1 MVSIRT
7 AAPALLL
14 LLAGCVSGPDHKP
27 PEMPL
32 PAKFSEGGTKVNG
45 DVSGTRWWT
54 AFNDSRLNG
63 LVETGLAQNLNIEQ
77 TLERINQATA
87 GVTVAGAGSL
97 PSLFTS
103 GSYTVSGQK
112 GSLRSQTRT
121 QQTTG
126 ADVTASWLLDLW
138 GQYRR
143 AKEGAQASVDAA
155 YSTVDNTRLVFLQ
168 DLVSSYINAR
178 FFLARISIAQDNL
191 KSRRETLELT
201 KFQLDAGAASR
212 LDVVQAEGLVNSTL
226 SEIPGLEI
234 SYRQQIHHIATLLA
248 LPSAT
253 IIAQVTGSAVQ
264 PVFRGSVATGV
275 PADLIRNR
283 PDIRIAERNL
293 AAQTAQIGV
302 AEAQLFPT
310 ITLSGAISPSYIH
323 ASGSHGGLT
332 TWSFGPALSLP
343 IFDGGLLRAN
353 VKIAESASREQYI
366 VWKQTVLNGVEE
378 VENGLSAIPRDA
390 QTVAAWRASVR
401 SYQEALQLS
410 TASYKDGAS
419 SLLDVLDAQR
429 SVSDAQE
436 SLAQAVQ
443 QSAIDYVALNVAI
456 GAGYVAADKTHVPAA
471 KPVAAAKPIPATKP
485 VKVADKTA
493 DKKVAN

>member
-45 DVSGTRWWT
+45 DVSGSQWWT
-54 AFNDSRLNG
+54 QFGDARLNALAQQG
-63 LVETGLAQNLNIEQ
+63 LDQNLNIQ
-77 TLERINQATA
+77 QSLERINQAQA
-87 GVTVAGAGSL
+87 DVIVAGAGGL
-97 PSLFTS
+97 PGLNLS
-103 GSYTVSGQK
+103 GANTTSGQK
-112 GSLRSQTRT
+112 GSQRSQVETLN
-121 QQTTG
+121 TTG
-126 ADVTASWLLDLW
+126 GDLTASWLLDLW

-143 AKEGAQASVDAA
+143 AREGAQASLDAA
-155 YSTVDNTRLVFLQ
+155 YSSVDVSRLTYLQ
-168 DLVSSYINAR
+168 DLANSYVNVRYYQAR
-178 FFLARISIAQDNL
+178 VSIAQDNL

-234 SYRQQIHHIATLLA
+234 SYRQAVHHIATLLNV
-248 LPSAT
+248 PSAT
-253 IIAQVTGSAVQ
+253 IIVKLGTGSQ
-264 PVFRGSVATGV
+264 PVFRGRVNSGV

-283 PDIRIAERNL
+283 PDIRVAERNL
-293 AAQTAQIGV
+293 AAATAQIGV

-310 ITLSGAISPSYIH
+310 ITLSGSISPSYLH
-323 ASGSHGGLT
+323 TSSSHGGLT
-332 TWSFGPALSLP
+332 SWSFGPSLTLP
-343 IFDGGLLRAN
+343 IFDGGALRAN
-353 VKIAESASREQYI
+353 VKIAESSSREQYI
-366 VWKQTVLNGVEE
+366 VWKQTVLSGVEQ
-378 VENGLSAIPRDA
+378 VENALSAVSRDA
-390 QTVAAWRASVR
+390 QTVSALRAQVK
-401 SYQEALQLS
+401 SYQEALELS

-443 QSAIDYVALNVAI
+443 QSAIDYISLNVNI
-456 GAGYVAADKTHVPAA
+456 GAGYVAADKVPT
-471 KPVAAAKPIPATKP
+471 AAAAKP
-485 VKVADKTA
+485 VKVAST
-493 DKKVAN
+493 KKVAN